1 MRLDSMTSTEA
12 TPIPDVSN
20 LPRDID
26 LLIPMIVQ
34 LADELTREREKR
46 RLLQHEFDL
55 LLKRLW
61 GPKSE
66 KVAAGQ
72 RALFDTVPDTGELAA
87 IARQLRQQPRKQPS
101 PTRAPRKPAENHPM
115 AVDAARIT

>member
-1 MRLDSMTSTEA
+1 MLTLPLPVKKVSLVGETFPSLVRLDSMTSTEA
-12 TPIPDVSN
+12 PPIPDVSN

-34 LADELTREREKR
+34 VADELTRERETR
-46 RLLQHEFDL
+46 RFLQHEFDL

-72 RALFDTVPDTGELAA
+72 MALFDGSS
-87 IARQLRQQPRKQPS
+87 PR
-101 PTRAPRKPAENHPM
+101 H
-115 AVDAARIT
+115 AVESDCGS